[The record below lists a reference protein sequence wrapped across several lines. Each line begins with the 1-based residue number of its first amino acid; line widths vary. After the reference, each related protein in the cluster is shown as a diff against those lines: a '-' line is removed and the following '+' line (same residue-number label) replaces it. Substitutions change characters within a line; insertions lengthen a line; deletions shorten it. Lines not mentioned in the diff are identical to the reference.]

1 MRKEKQI
8 GVRVGLPAFFA
19 LELEDVYRHTEG
31 AHRALAFP
39 DFIGLLVGIGLEQY
53 KKGNAPAPIGS
64 GEAPEDKGTEEEDSP
79 ENGLAYCAEK
89 DDAKEDIEEKQ
100 LAEAKIISF
109 PGVSLTDN
117 PLINEDK
124 FQNDV
129 DDFLREIGYIEADN
143 GQSSF

>member
-53 KKGNAPAPIGS
+53 KKGNAPAPIGN
-64 GEAPEDKGTEEEDSP
+64 GEAPEGKDTEYGNGP
-79 ENGLAYCAEK
+79 ENGLAYHTEK
-89 DDAKEDIEEKQ
+89 EDAKEDIEEEQ
-100 LAEAKIISF
+100 LAEVKIISF
-109 PGVSLTDN
+109 PGVSLAEPEELQDRLN
-117 PLINEDK
+117 
-124 FQNDV
+124 
-129 DDFLREIGYIEADN
+129 DFLQEIGYIEGDN

>member
-53 KKGNAPAPIGS
+53 KKGNPTAPIGS
-64 GEAPEDKGTEEEDSP
+64 GEAPEGIEDGMPEGEEWDWR
-79 ENGLAYCAEK
+79 EK
-89 DDAKEDIEEKQ
+89 
-100 LAEAKIISF
+100 EAVTATR
-109 PGVSLTDN
+109 VSV
-117 PLINEDK
+117 E
-124 FQNDV
+124 
-129 DDFLREIGYIEADN
+129 
-143 GQSSF
+143 

>member
-53 KKGNAPAPIGS
+53 QKGNPTGPIGY
-64 GEAPEDKGTEEEDSP
+64 GEAPEDKGENENAEDEGP
-79 ENGLAYCAEK
+79 ESGLAYRAEK
-89 DDAKEDIEEKQ
+89 GNAKEDIEEGQ
-100 LAEAKIISF
+100 LAGDKIISF
-109 PGVSLTDN
+109 PGVSLPDN
-117 PLINEDK
+117 PFTNEDK
-124 FQNDV
+124 FQSDLEG
-129 DDFLREIGYIEADN
+129 FLRGEGYIE
-143 GQSSF
+143 